1 MKQKLLLLML
11 LCIAVIASAQ
21 AQTHRVTGRVSGAND
36 GKPISGVTVSVVGTN
51 IVTQTDQEGNYVI
64 NVSDRGVLKF
74 SYLGFA
80 TQEVNSR
87 SRRTID
93 VQLTLSDNSISDIV
107 VTGYTE
113 TKRERFAGAAVQ
125 LNAADVTEN
134 RPVASFTQLLQG
146 RAPGVLVN
154 SGTGQ
159 PGRNAS
165 IRIRGEQSIQ
175 GAGAQPLYIIDGVP
189 IDDATFQTL
198 NPNDFETFAILK
210 DANSTAMYGARAGV
224 GVVVIT
230 TKKGRAGETLITARA
245 QTGVT
250 YAPNFSRLNMMNT
263 RQILDYQEQIGLIT
277 NTAVLMPGW
286 FWSRQNPRNSGL
298 PESTLQR
305 YDLMLDS
312 VRNIQTNLRDIL
324 FRNGLSQMYEVS
336 ANGGEER
343 TQFFTSVNYFN
354 QEGVDRT
361 SDLERFTGRINLSHK
376 TGKLQV
382 QWNTQGGYSVMR
394 QAVGDIF
401 GNSPVNPF
409 QMIYRGMPYDNPY
422 NTDGSLNSGPGHTP
436 LQTRQIANVLER
448 NMSTMDP
455 LRQMKINTSLVLNY
469 DITDHI
475 KIRNATGLDVSS
487 TLRET
492 YIDPGSYSGSIQVF
506 QNGLARENQQNYS
519 QIINTSSI
527 HYQKDFDD
535 VHHLNVGGFFEA
547 IRTYY
552 KGMGFELFNLNPGM
566 PWTSQGAG
574 DLPTAGNPT
583 MPQRAAS
590 ARSGYGIRSF
600 FGLAEYS
607 YLDRISFNANIRR
620 DGTSRILNSDNRN
633 ITTWSIGGIWN
644 IHNESFMK
652 SQTLFNN
659 LNLHASYGTVPNIS
673 SIPVN
678 YYTIQGAT
686 VLAQNRVPNYG
697 SPQEASFGTTNYSGS
712 PIPGLAPLT
721 PGNPNLRIERI
732 QKINIGLDATAF
744 NNRANMTLDIYRN
757 RTIDL
762 FVRQPLSS
770 TSGFSNLDVNAGQ
783 MSNKGIEG
791 SLGYDFI
798 RNQDVS
804 FNITA
809 QHSINVNRID
819 NLGLVDEYFLGTFL
833 IREGLPY
840 GSHSTIDYLGA
851 QPSDGRPMYRTLDGG
866 ITTDVSQAP
875 SFAEFGTFIP
885 KHMGGVSLSLRF
897 KDFSLSTLFSYQ
909 FDVVRSNNTRNWITG
924 GTPGFA
930 TAVNQSTELIGNQWM
945 MPGDIA
951 FYQSPEYDRQFT
963 SADLQNAKF
972 LRWRD
977 LNVAYTVPVTKL
989 GKINSVFK
997 GARVY
1002 ANFQNIAIWSPWNGV
1017 DPEDNNNI
1025 SLVEYPNPSMAVFGI
1040 DLRF

>member
-1 MKQKLLLLML
+1 MRQRLLLLML
-11 LCIAVIASAQ
+11 LCTAFLANAQ
-21 AQTHRVTGRVSGAND
+21 AQMHRVTGIVTGAHD
-36 GKPISGVTVSVVGTN
+36 GKPISGVTVSVVGTS
-51 IVTQTDQEGNYVI
+51 IATQTDQEGKYVVDI
-64 NVSDRGVLKF
+64 SEGRILKF

-80 TQEVNSR
+80 VHEINVGSRKIVN
-87 SRRTID
+87 I
-93 VQLTLSDNSISDIV
+93 QLVSSQGDISEIV
-107 VTGYTE
+107 VTGYVE
-113 TKRERFAGAAVQ
+113 TKKERFAGAAVQ
-125 LNAADVTEN
+125 LSAADVTEN

-189 IDDATFQTL
+189 IDETTFQTL

-224 GVVVIT
+224 GVIVIT
-230 TKKGRAGETLITARA
+230 TKKGRAGETVITARA
-245 QTGVT
+245 QAGVT
-250 YAPNFSRLNMMNT
+250 YAPDFSRLNMMST
-263 RQILDYQEQIGLIT
+263 DQILNYQEQIGLVT
-277 NTAVLMPGW
+277 NTNTVMPGW

-305 YDLMLDS
+305 YDFMLDS
-312 VRNIQTNLRDIL
+312 VRNIQNNLRDIL

-336 ANGGEER
+336 ANGGGEN

-361 SDLERFTGRINLSHK
+361 SSLERFTGRVNLNHK

-394 QAVGDIF
+394 QAIGDIF
-401 GNSPVNPF
+401 GNSATNPF

-422 NTDGSLNSGPGHTP
+422 KADGSLNSGPGHTP
-436 LQTRQIANVLER
+436 LQTKQIANVLER
-448 NMSTMDP
+448 NMSTIDP

-475 KIRNATGLDVSS
+475 KIRNATGLDLSS

-492 YIDPGSYSGSIQVF
+492 YMDPGSFSGSLQPF
-506 QNGLARENQQNYS
+506 QSGWARENQQNYS
-519 QIINTSSI
+519 QIINTSSV
-527 HYQKDFDD
+527 HYQKKFNEI
-535 VHHLNVGGFFEA
+535 HNLNVGGFFEA

-552 KGMGFELFNLNPGM
+552 KGMGFELYNLNPGM

-574 DLPTAGNPT
+574 DLPTQGNPI
-583 MPQRAAS
+583 MPQRASS

-607 YLDRISFNANIRR
+607 FMDRISLNANVRR
-620 DGTSRILNSDNRN
+620 DGTSRILNSANNN
-633 ITTWSIGGIWN
+633 ITTWSVGGIWN
-644 IHNESFMK
+644 IHHESFMK
-652 SQTLFNN
+652 SQNLLNS
-659 LNLHASYGTVPNIS
+659 LNLRASYGTVPNIS
-673 SIPVN
+673 SIPIN
-678 YYTIQGAT
+678 YYTVQGSSE
-686 VLAQNRVPNYG
+686 LAQNRVPNFG
-697 SPQEASFGTTNYSGS
+697 SSQEASFGTTNYSGS
-712 PIPGLAPLT
+712 PITGLVPLT
-721 PGNPNLRIERI
+721 PGNPNLKIERI
-732 QKINIGLDATAF
+732 QKVNIGLDAAAF
-744 NNRANMTLDIYRN
+744 DNRASMTFDIYRN

-770 TSGFSNLDVNAGQ
+770 TSGFSNMDVNAGQ
-783 MSNKGIEG
+783 MSNRGIEG

-804 FNITA
+804 LNVTA

-819 NLGLVDEYFLGTFL
+819 KLGIVDEYFLGTFL
-833 IREGLPY
+833 IKEGLPY
-840 GSHSTIDYLGA
+840 GSHYTTDYLGA
-851 QPSDGRPMYRTLDGG
+851 QPSDGRPMFRTVDGG
-866 ITTDVSQAP
+866 ITTDAAQAP

-885 KHMGGVSLSLRF
+885 KHIGGVSLSFRF

-909 FDVVRSNNTRNWITG
+909 FDVVRSNNTRNWITR
-924 GTPGFA
+924 GTPSYA
-930 TAVNQSTELIGNQWM
+930 SAVNQSTELIGNQWM
-945 MPGDIA
+945 NPGDVA
-951 FYQSPEYDRQFT
+951 FYQSPEYDRAFS

-977 LNVAYTVPVTKL
+977 LNVAYTVPITKL